1 MKNYINFSKNKFRYN
16 LYPNLDNINELM
28 KYYSIIINYKNHY
41 FKKAKKNLNYFMKKD
56 KNMRNFSLKENLY
69 WIKLNPV
76 FFMKLILKRPLI
88 KLLNKKS

>member
-1 MKNYINFSKNKFRYN
+1 
-16 LYPNLDNINELM
+16 
-28 KYYSIIINYKNHY
+28 
-41 FKKAKKNLNYFMKKD
+41 MKKD

-88 KLLNKKS
+88 KLLNKKAKLQNLSFFLVHLD